1 MIRIQVTPFHLLRK
15 HALIV
20 SILTLVGLSSAHA
33 DWNPD
38 AGLISSL
45 TQGAT
50 LSATS
55 PGTNLTSILDGN
67 TDTSWQ
73 SGGCLPTGYI
83 ARPELNQ
90 ILGACAAGRCTS
102 SGSTNTQDATDNN
115 PYTGAYVPLNSG
127 TAWINV
133 PLPKTR
139 SLYQLGVRGFGNQPI
154 VFEAVTANGNKVV
167 STLTTADNYQ
177 YRRFAAPS
185 DPIVSLRVSSK
196 DKFTLTELST
206 LADPCFEAVTVD
218 LGSPVNVGWIQM
230 KHWSPDAT
238 STTLSIST
246 DGQQWTQVA
255 SLIPTS
261 LSYQSTR
268 FQEQL
273 ARYIKVSHTVVERD
287 WAKVYMWEIAAYD
300 ANGPYGAV
308 PTPKQ
313 NVHTFAE
320 LLGINGIWGWG
331 NSNPNG
337 AVLYRQVA
345 SHARN
350 YHSMS
355 WDVKDPDHI
364 PDYTAM
370 SAGKGTEAQWWL
382 NWDKEYAAWVKAGLQ
397 VETSIQFTNRVF
409 PISVWDN
416 PSLAG
421 YNYGFA
427 FAQHFGPSY
436 GNGLVR
442 ALEVGNE
449 PWDYPANFY
458 KTILGGMAA
467 GAKMGDPAI
476 KVMPGALQAFK
487 PEAVNA
493 SSGNYIGAR
502 LSPIE
507 AVNIDV
513 LNTHAYSYS
522 YSADGKR
529 TAVPPEN
536 ADSSLNEVRNFL
548 RFRDVNLPTMPVYLT
563 EWGWDSLGVGE
574 SCNATECVSERAQ
587 ALYGVRGAL
596 ILSRFGL
603 DRLTWFFYA
612 NDAKCDTLYCRSGVT
627 GSLNTGFAPKQSFR
641 AFQALLKNV
650 GTQYFLKVLR
660 EDSAAYVYVLGDKNG
675 VATHIVAWR
684 PVSGDDTDVAQITL
698 PINALP
704 ASAVTLSGVTLNGEP
719 AVMPVVVDGL
729 WTIPVSSAPLLVTLT
744 R

>member
-1 MIRIQVTPFHLLRK
+1 MIFFKITYFQSRWQRSLWLSLLPLISLNT
-15 HALIV
+15 AL
-20 SILTLVGLSSAHA
+20 A

-38 AGLISSL
+38 AGLVTSL
-45 TQGAT
+45 TQGAA

-55 PGTNLTSILDGN
+55 PGTNLNKVLDGN

-83 ARPELNQ
+83 ARSELNQ
-90 ILGACAAGRCTS
+90 ILGACAAGLCTS

-139 SLYQLGVRGFGNQPI
+139 PLYQLGVRGFGNQPI
-154 VFEAVTANGNKVV
+154 VFEAVTASGNKVI
-167 STLTTADNYQ
+167 STLTTVDNYQ
-177 YRRFAAPS
+177 YRRFVAPS
-185 DPIVSLRVSSK
+185 DPIIALRVSSK

-218 LGSPVNVGWIQM
+218 LGSNLNVGWVQM

-238 STTLSIST
+238 STTLSISN

-255 SLIPTS
+255 SLVPTS
-261 LSYQSTR
+261 LSYQTTR

-273 ARYIKVSHTVVERD
+273 VRYIKVSHTVVERD
-287 WAKVYMWEIAAYD
+287 WAKVYVWDIAAYD
-300 ANGPYGAV
+300 ADGPYGS
-308 PTPKQ
+308 TPLPKA
-313 NVHTFAE
+313 NPHTISE

-337 AVLYRQVA
+337 AVLYRPVA

-350 YHSMS
+350 YHNLS

-364 PDYTAM
+364 PDYITMA
-370 SAGKGTEAQWWL
+370 AGKGTEAQWWL
-382 NWDKEYAAWVKAGLQ
+382 NWDKEYGAWVKAGLQ
-397 VETSIQFTNRVF
+397 VEASIQFTNRVF
-409 PISVWDN
+409 PVSVWDN
-416 PSLAG
+416 LNLAG

-427 FAQHFGPSY
+427 FAQHFGPTS

-449 PWDYPANFY
+449 PWDYPASFY
-458 KTILGGMAA
+458 RTVLGGMAA
-467 GAKMGDPAI
+467 GAKAGDPSM

-487 PEAVNA
+487 PEAANA
-493 SSGNYIGAR
+493 TSGNYIGAR

-522 YSADGKR
+522 YADDGKR

-536 ADSSLNEVRNFL
+536 PVSSINEVRNFL
-548 RFRDVNLPTMPVYLT
+548 RFRDVNLPNMPVYLT
-563 EWGWDSLGVGE
+563 EWGWDSAGAGE

-596 ILSRFGL
+596 MLSRLGL

-650 GTQYFLKVLR
+650 GTRYFLNVLR
-660 EDSAAYVYVLGDKNG
+660 EDSTAYIYVLGDKNG
-675 VATHIVAWR
+675 IATHLVAWK
-684 PVSGDDTDVAQITL
+684 PVVGDDTTISNLSL
-698 PINALP
+698 PVNALP
-704 ASAVTLSGVTLNGEP
+704 ASAVILSGATATGEP
-719 AVMPVVVDGL
+719 TALPVVADGL
-729 WTIPVSSAPLLVTLT
+729 WTIPLSSAPLLVTLT
-744 R
+744 K